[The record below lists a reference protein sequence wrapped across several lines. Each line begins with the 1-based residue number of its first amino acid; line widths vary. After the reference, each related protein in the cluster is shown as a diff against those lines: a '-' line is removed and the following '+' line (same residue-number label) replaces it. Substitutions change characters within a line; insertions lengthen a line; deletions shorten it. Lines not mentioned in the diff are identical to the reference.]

1 MNNNFENLNEQQLEA
16 VTSDYNKPIL
26 VVAGA
31 GAGKTKVLISRIEYL
46 LNNTDVRPNKILA
59 ITFTNKA
66 ANEIKERIR
75 SLNIQ
80 NVTWIGTFHSMCLRI
95 LREDFEYLGREKN
108 FTIIDDQEQISII
121 KEIFRFY
128 KIDTKEL
135 TPKTVLRIVNDIKQK
150 RMNPEYI
157 KSKDGIE
164 FYALDSN
171 KNGLNSL
178 RIFEEYEKIIIN
190 NNYLDFNDL

>member
-80 NVTWIGTFHSMCLRI
+80 NVT
-95 LREDFEYLGREKN
+95 
-108 FTIIDDQEQISII
+108 
-121 KEIFRFY
+121 
-128 KIDTKEL
+128 
-135 TPKTVLRIVNDIKQK
+135 
-150 RMNPEYI
+150 
-157 KSKDGIE
+157 
-164 FYALDSN
+164 
-171 KNGLNSL
+171 
-178 RIFEEYEKIIIN
+178 
-190 NNYLDFNDL
+190 